1 MLIKNAKIIHT
12 TDDIPITYNNNEH
25 NFENVFILDENNN
38 NINGITYEC
47 PIYFDIANIKN
58 KILTNKICKIEN
70 VFLFYSF
77 MSQIAFGHFTEQ
89 CLPKINYYLKL
100 KKEIKDI
107 KFCIPKKRFNSIT
120 KDIIKLLEICEED
133 IFIIDN
139 DTVIQAT
146 NFFFNNYNCADFNTD
161 KITTFNLLRE
171 KLNITKNIKFN
182 RNIYLQRNIE
192 NISNNDCY
200 NIGKTRQIINEELL
214 INALKNFN
222 FEIIT
227 LGEHDLITKKNL
239 LSDVNILITQTGGNM
254 YNLIFSN
261 TPKHIFFL
269 SNRSPLHV
277 DYIKN
282 LLPKLNFYSENLVT
296 LFSYDSY
303 IKNCDKTNNM
313 NDPFMVNISEIIY
326 NLKKYFIKF
335 KI

>member
-1 MLIKNAKIIHT
+1 MKLENVKIIHT
-12 TDDIPITYNNNEH
+12 AQDIPITYNNNEK
-25 NFENVFILDENNN
+25 NFENVFILGSRNQ
-38 NINGITYEC
+38 NIHGITYAC
-47 PIYFDIANIKN
+47 PIYFDFNIINNNLLN
-58 KILTNKICKIEN
+58 KTTRNVDN

-77 MSQIAFGHFTEQ
+77 MYQISFGHFTEQ

-107 KFCIPKKRFNSIT
+107 KICIPKKRFNTIT
-120 KDIIKLLEICEED
+120 KDIIKLLEICKED
-133 IFIIDN
+133 IIIIDN

-146 NFFFNNYNCADFNTD
+146 NFFFNNYDCADFNRD
-161 KITTFNLLRE
+161 KIETFNLIRE
-171 KLNITKNIKFN
+171 KLHITKNTEFT
-182 RNIYLQRNIE
+182 RNIYLKRNIE

-200 NIGKTRQIINEELL
+200 NIGKTRQIINEEVL
-214 INALKNFN
+214 IDVLKKFN

-239 LSDVNILITQTGGNM
+239 LSDVNILVTQTGGNM

-282 LLPKLNFYSENLVT
+282 LLPKLNFYTQNSVT

-326 NLKKYFIKF
+326 NLKNTL
-335 KI
+335 